1 MDPLIRLKAG
11 WISNSD
17 GEASDSL
24 HPNVNFHVID
34 RDPLP
39 GFRSVAHNR
48 HSAAGNRLFT

>member
-1 MDPLIRLKAG
+1 MDPYIRLNAG

-24 HPNVNFHVID
+24 HPNFNFHVID
-34 RDPLP
+34 RDLLP

-48 HSAAGNRLFT
+48 HSVAGNRLFT